1 MSLGVVI
8 LERNATRFFC
18 QVCTG
23 QFTNPHRSLDITIIF
38 LHNVI
43 VPNKSLSFANR
54 SWVGHTNETT
64 PIEATDQNHLKKN
77 ETNHSPIVAGIM
89 MTIPQTFPQ
98 VNTNA
103 ATLMTTLHET
113 IGNE

>member
-23 QFTNPHRSLDITIIF
+23 HFTNPHRSLDITIIF

-64 PIEATDQNHLKKN
+64 PIEATDPNL
-77 ETNHSPIVAGIM
+77 
-89 MTIPQTFPQ
+89 
-98 VNTNA
+98 
-103 ATLMTTLHET
+103 
-113 IGNE
+113 